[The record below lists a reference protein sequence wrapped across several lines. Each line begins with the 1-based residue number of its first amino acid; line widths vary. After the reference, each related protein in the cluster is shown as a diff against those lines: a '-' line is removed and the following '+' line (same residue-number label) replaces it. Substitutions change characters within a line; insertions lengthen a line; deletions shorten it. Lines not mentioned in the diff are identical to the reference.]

1 VPNSG
6 SGRPGGGSF
15 AAVRN
20 AFFDQEAV
28 LKAVDRAIARQLS
41 RFGAFVRQRSRSSIR
56 KRKKVSDAGK
66 PPTDRTGPLKLIYF
80 AYDRDSETVTIG
92 PILFPAKG
100 KAGADLLEYG
110 GLRPGNGRV
119 IFITRDP
126 GRDKTGKFVT
136 HGKRKVKLNGTLV
149 YRPRPFMTPA
159 FEAELPKFLAGF
171 KDSITPT

>member
-1 VPNSG
+1 
-6 SGRPGGGSF
+6 
-15 AAVRN
+15 
-20 AFFDQEAV
+20 
-28 LKAVDRAIARQLS
+28 VDRAIARQLS

-110 GLRPGNGRV
+110 GLRRATGGSSSSPATRAGTRPGSSSPTASGRSNSTGRS
-119 IFITRDP
+119 FTGP
-126 GRDKTGKFVT
+126 GP
-136 HGKRKVKLNGTLV
+136 L
-149 YRPRPFMTPA
+149 
-159 FEAELPKFLAGF
+159 
-171 KDSITPT
+171 